1 MLVVCSDTH
10 ATDDAALS
18 GRTADAVAAAE
29 LAIHAGDF
37 TTEAVLNDFRDRVDL
52 RAVHGNRDEPA
63 VTDRL
68 PAATT
73 VEYGGVRFAV
83 THTRRGGATA
93 LSLFGRERGADC
105 VVFGHSHRPTVT
117 AATGDDPTLLNP
129 GSHADP
135 RGNRAAHAELEPADE
150 GVTGRLV
157 TVDGDVLERFSIG
170 RAEGDRG

>member
-18 GRTADAVAAAE
+18 GRTADAVAAAD
-29 LAIHAGDF
+29 LVVHAGDF
-37 TTEAVLNDFRDRVDL
+37 TTEAVLDDFRGRTDL
-52 RAVHGNRDEPA
+52 RAVHGNRDDPA
-63 VTDRL
+63 VTERL

-73 VEYGGVRFAV
+73 LEYGGVRLAV

-105 VVFGHSHRPTVT
+105 VVFGHSHRPTV
-117 AATGDDPTLLNP
+117 AGDADGPALLNP

-135 RGNRAAHAELEPADE
+135 RGNRAAHAELDPVD
-150 GVTGRLV
+150 GGLDGRLV
-157 TVDGDVLERFSIG
+157 TVDGEVFERFSI
-170 RAEGDRG
+170 APTGDE